1 MRSWCLLP
9 LQYTRRPSERRP
21 CGCRTPAAV
30 SRVGLLDVTPRR
42 CGRRDMGIGWPV
54 SQAPP
59 PLIPVMG
66 LAYRDRA
73 VDDQRQVMRRIT
85 VRFEDAVTRPDCKDN
100 RLAGDGESPGRASW
114 TWHPWMIR
122 RRDRRS
128 ALVLVLD
135 VCLRRWRSHSRQC
148 SVFSSGLR
156 TWVFGSS
163 RRLLRPLR
171 PIRADH
177 AEHQRLSLR

>member
-135 VCLRRWRSHSRQC
+135 VPAKVAVALATMQRVLFWFANLGVSDPAGGYSGRSGRSARITQSING
-148 SVFSSGLR
+148 SV
-156 TWVFGSS
+156 
-163 RRLLRPLR
+163 
-171 PIRADH
+171 
-177 AEHQRLSLR
+177 